1 MALISP
7 QNEKCEDVKRD
18 YEIYFAD
25 SYAKTVNHLIKYV
38 GEDGFT
44 IIPFPFPSN
53 EKLKYPVA
61 LDYDPNE
68 ELIYWTDMKTGKVC
82 YFIFILFF
90 YFIFHFCN
98 LFRKKFTLC
107 NCGPRQG

>member
-1 MALISP
+1 MCACPTGMTLISP
-7 QNEKCEDVKRD
+7 QNEKCEAVKRD

-25 SYAKTVNHLIKYV
+25 SSAKTVNHLIKYV

-44 IIPFPFPSN
+44 INPLPFPSN

-82 YFIFILFF
+82 YYSFYFFIFYLF
-90 YFIFHFCN
+90 
-98 LFRKKFTLC
+98 L
-107 NCGPRQG
+107 